1 MTIIEKSKIGKKS
14 PETCED
20 GIVVTNHYIAVVDG
34 STSKSRQQFH
44 PTMSNG
50 QYCMRQVCQYI
61 ESMPADLTAEKF
73 CRLITSYIRFLY
85 SQYDVDMELLTE
97 IPTERMAASA
107 VIYSVGRKE
116 IWMVG
121 DCQCLVDGVLY
132 ENPKPYEEPIADMRS
147 AFIRLALLNGSA
159 AEEFQN
165 VDKGRQFVLPVL
177 IGNCKHQNKT
187 FAVIDGFPIPM
198 QHVKVIPVGQAK
210 EIVLASDGYPY
221 LKESLADS
229 EQALARLIEKD
240 PLLIHEF
247 RATKGV
253 MKGNLSFDDRT
264 YIRFSI

>member
-20 GIVVTNHYIAVVDG
+20 GIVVTDHYIAVVDG

-165 VDKGRQFVLPVL
+165 VDNSHSHATCEG
-177 IGNCKHQNKT
+177 
-187 FAVIDGFPIPM
+187 
-198 QHVKVIPVGQAK
+198 
-210 EIVLASDGYPY
+210 
-221 LKESLADS
+221 DS
-229 EQALARLIEKD
+229 R
-240 PLLIHEF
+240 
-247 RATKGV
+247 RAGKRDCT
-253 MKGNLSFDDRT
+253 SQ
-264 YIRFSI
+264 